1 MENLLFKIEIAGV
14 TEQVERLGQL
24 RDELMQLRKAQS
36 ELDKDF
42 KAGTVDT
49 QKYHEQT
56 GILQTK
62 MQMLSQETSQVKK
75 TIDSQNAAYKAA
87 EGSMTK
93 TSQELGRLR
102 QQYRDLS
109 GAERENVT
117 VGGVLLNRIQTLDA
131 EIKRQ
136 DASIGNYQRSVGNY
150 TMIVD
155 ELNKRL
161 ATEKQRFAALS
172 VEQQKNAE
180 IGGVITANI
189 NRLESE
195 VKQANASINELTRT
209 SGGFV
214 NSFKDFAKQA
224 VFAGGAIG
232 IAIMAFGKL
241 KEIMSEAWQGAVDDE
256 KAFHRLTF
264 ALNGN
269 AEAAK
274 RMTEWKDRLRFS
286 TTFTEEDI
294 NSVTNYALSLGKTEA
309 ETMKLVKASMALSQA
324 SNGNISLTV
333 AMDRLL
339 VSLTGR
345 DLELKKY
352 VGDLT
357 QEQLKNGDAID
368 KVLEKYSRFITEGM
382 DQTAGKLKTA
392 KDNWEEFLDSIGNKA
407 LGVFDRLYTRY
418 FILVEQFKFL
428 KENYGTWTAITA
440 GASMNTVVDKNYF
453 EWKKQQLEK
462 IALIKLENEANKKL
476 LEDIKTGKS
485 QPWKTTPKD
494 DEPKTDNTRKE
505 SESINR
511 AYENAMTERAAMLAK
526 NAEYIIKL
534 TQDTIAAQIEAMN
547 VGKEK
552 ELAIENKSYAEK
564 RTNLLN
570 EQNDLL
576 SAVDTEIK
584 AIENKGAKKTEEER
598 KQLEALKN
606 QRIDIIGQTDA
617 VIEAQAILHNQKL
630 KSIDEKYSK
639 ETADKKISEK
649 YGSDVAALQEDY
661 NQKLQLSQQYYAELG
676 TLTKEQSEQQKREEL
691 KLTLDLYQKRYDL
704 LYAEIQAR
712 KALGNV
718 TKEEYE
724 AQLRELAL
732 LYNQVRKI
740 QNQAK
745 PGEEEKDSTWRQS
758 DVNAGV
764 GSGLATMAS
773 NLIGENMSAE
783 AALIL
788 NKTAELLDN
797 IQGLWLQSQQERIE
811 AELRAETKKLDK
823 LQKQELK
830 DLQQKR
836 KRGLITEEKYEEEKE
851 AIDQKYEAAKLEL
864 QKEAFEKNK
873 RLQIANAIMS
883 GAVAVVNALQTTP
896 IWLGILMAVIT
907 GALVAVQIASIASQ
921 KFTGARGGMIEGK
934 SHAQGGEKYYSDDQ
948 DVELEGGEAVINKKS
963 INDDKT
969 YTFTGT
975 PRQIASA
982 INSLDGNGVEF
993 DKGAKEVSLEDI
1005 RAKYVRGG
1013 LISEPFSFI
1022 GRRTNYDPGI
1032 TPMKIRFDAGGYMP
1046 APTPRRIIPVHES
1059 SDILGTAVS
1068 ETTGRLAEKLV
1079 GAINDQKV
1087 IVVESEMTEIQ
1098 DKVKKIKIESKW

>member
-1 MENLLFKIEIAGV
+1 
-14 TEQVERLGQL
+14 
-24 RDELMQLRKAQS
+24 
-36 ELDKDF
+36 
-42 KAGTVDT
+42 
-49 QKYHEQT
+49 
-56 GILQTK
+56 
-62 MQMLSQETSQVKK
+62 
-75 TIDSQNAAYKAA
+75 
-87 EGSMTK
+87 
-93 TSQELGRLR
+93 
-102 QQYRDLS
+102 
-109 GAERENVT
+109 
-117 VGGVLLNRIQTLDA
+117 VLLNRIQTLDA

-155 ELNKRL
+155 ELNKLL

-180 IGGVITANI
+180 IGGVIATNI

-195 VKQANASINELTRT
+195 VKQANASISELTRT

-214 NSFKDFAKQA
+214 KSFKDFAKQA

-241 KEIMSEAWQGAVDDE
+241 KEIMSEAWQGAIEDE
-256 KAFHRLTF
+256 KAFHRLAF

-269 AEAAK
+269 AEAAQ

-294 NSVTNYALSLGKTEA
+294 NSVSNYALSIGKTEA

-324 SNGNISLTV
+324 SNGNISLTA
-333 AMDRLL
+333 AMDQLL

-345 DLELKKY
+345 GRELKKY

-357 QEQLKNGDAID
+357 QEQLKNGEAID
-368 KVLEKYSRFITEGM
+368 KVLGKYSRFITEGM
-382 DQTAGKLKTA
+382 DQTAGKLKSA

-428 KENYGTWTAITA
+428 KQNYGTWTAITA
-440 GASMNTVVDKNYF
+440 GASMNTVTDKNYF

-485 QPWKTTPKD
+485 QPWKSTPKEE

-511 AYENAMTERAAMLAK
+511 AYENAITERAAMLAK
-526 NAEYIIKL
+526 NSEYIIKL

-552 ELAIENKSYAEK
+552 ELAIENKSYTEK
-564 RTNLLN
+564 RTALLN

-576 SAVDTEIK
+576 SAVDVEIK
-584 AIENKGAKKTEEER
+584 AIEDKGSKKTEEER

-718 TKEEYE
+718 TKEDYE
-724 AQLRELAL
+724 AQLKELAL
-732 LYNQVRKI
+732 LYNQVKKI
-740 QNQAK
+740 QDQAK
-745 PGEEEKDSTWRQS
+745 PGSGDEEKSTWKQS

-764 GSGLATMAS
+764 GSGLSTMAS

-783 AALIL
+783 ASLIIS
-788 NKTAELLDN
+788 KVAELLDN
-797 IQGLWLQSQQERIE
+797 IQSMWLQSQQERIE

-873 RLQIANAIMS
+873 RLQIANAIIS
-883 GAVAVVNALQTTP
+883 GAVAVLNALQTPP
-896 IWLGILMAVIT
+896 IWLGIVMAAIT
-907 GALVAVQIASIASQ
+907 GALVAVQVANIASQ

-993 DKGAKEVSLEDI
+993 DKGAKEVTLEDI
-1005 RAKYVRGG
+1005 RTKYVYGG
-1013 LISEPFSFI
+1013 LISEPFNFI
-1022 GRRTNYDPGI
+1022 SRQTNYDPGI
-1032 TPMKIRFDAGGYMP
+1032 SPMKRKFDVGGYMP
-1046 APTPRRIIPVHES
+1046 APTPRRFVPDLES
-1059 SDILGTAVS
+1059 GDLIGRAVTES
-1068 ETTGRLAEKLV
+1068 NLRLAEQMV

-1087 IVVESEMTEIQ
+1087 IVVESDISEMQEKT
-1098 DKVKKIKIESKW
+1098 KKIKIESRW